1 MIRYHGLGVPSKEFN
16 LTSIMDSWM
25 TQNSYPLIRC
35 FRSTSNRIQLSQ
47 SPFPTDSVIAKLEI
61 GSASSSLWWIPI
73 TMIDPSA
80 SSSLPG
86 MPRLWLTPQRP
97 ALNVSVRSSN
107 SEWIVVNAEMT
118 AYFRVQYDEHNYR
131 LLSEQ
136 LIRNHSVFSDVTR
149 LQLLTDAFTLAERQ
163 LINYETPLDLVR
175 YLRVIDDRFVLPSV
189 IEHLKRIKDIL
200 PQHREVFQVIIP
212 F

>member
-1 MIRYHGLGVPSKEFN
+1 
-16 LTSIMDSWM
+16 
-25 TQNSYPLIRC
+25 
-35 FRSTSNRIQLSQ
+35 
-47 SPFPTDSVIAKLEI
+47 
-61 GSASSSLWWIPI
+61 
-73 TMIDPSA
+73 
-80 SSSLPG
+80 

-97 ALNVSVRSSN
+97 ALNVAVRSSN